1 MSAISREE
9 FTLVIVGLAYLLVTA
24 VYVLWLSRS
33 GESLLRA
40 VKRDETDE
48 VWQAL
53 GAPSSLRG
61 AVQDPQHRWRKFI
74 RTKSYQHRCSP
85 LTAARIDAFRIHSAI
100 SGWSF
105 SPRPALP
112 SPIVSGGCWNPFFCP
127 AESVHTRPRPRI
139 LGQQAPAGAES
150 GAVSALHA
158 NKRFELCHR
167 SRKTGLLRGIDDLA
181 HILVGTWRFLGNA
194 AH

>member
-100 SGWSF
+100 GLVVLSAAGAAIAYRFWG
-105 SPRPALP
+105 LLE
-112 SPIVSGGCWNPFFCP
+112 PFFLP
-127 AESVHTRPRPRI
+127 
-139 LGQQAPAGAES
+139 G
-150 GAVSALHA
+150 
-158 NKRFELCHR
+158 
-167 SRKTGLLRGIDDLA
+167 
-181 HILVGTWRFLGNA
+181 
-194 AH
+194 